1 MSLLRTV
8 LTVTAASLLSL
19 TGTAI
24 SADAATPATSAAAA
38 LASTG
43 LAPDGL
49 RAAGSAGAPAGLIAP
64 AVGSS
69 VEADPPP
76 APKKRFTIKDDRVDQ
91 SSGLARSQNYDGI
104 WWTVNDSGETPEVIG
119 VDKEGKV
126 RAVLG
131 LKTQVKDV
139 EAIAVDH
146 DGTIYIADIGDNKK
160 NRDMI
165 EVFTIPEPS
174 NLEDSESVRFHRYDF
189 EYPDGA
195 HDAETLL
202 IDPES
207 RRLFFVTKVSSGKA
221 GIYAAPEQA
230 SREGTNE
237 LSKIADAPAGV
248 TDGVFVPDGSQA
260 VLRSMTDVAT
270 VEWSDEPNVI
280 ARAATPTAQGESVG
294 LSDSGNSILIGSK
307 TSAVYDV
314 AVPSR
319 KPAATPTTPKATPT
333 PAADAADS
341 GGTTKKSHNL
351 RWILI
356 GAALFAIIITFFT
369 FPPGRRER
377 LDRMAENARLTGQ
390 PPPDPH
396 GRRRAA

>member
-19 TGTAI
+19 TG
-24 SADAATPATSAAAA
+24 AALPAGAAGALPTFSTTAAAGA
-38 LASTG
+38 VPNSSTSEVAG
-43 LAPDGL
+43 AVPNSSTT
-49 RAAGSAGAPAGLIAP
+49 RAAGP
-64 AVGSS
+64 VGN
-69 VEADPPP
+69 ERAADPPP
-76 APKKRFTIKDDRVDQ
+76 APKKRFTIRDDRVDD
-91 SSGLARSQNYDGI
+91 SSGLARSQKYEGI
-104 WWTVNDSGETPEVIG
+104 WWTVNDSGENAVVHGIDST
-119 VDKEGKV
+119 GKV
-126 RAVLG
+126 RVELG
-131 LKTQVKDV
+131 LKAPAKDV
-139 EAIAVDH
+139 EAIAVDR

-165 EVFTIPEPS
+165 EVYTIPEPS
-174 NLEDSESVRFHRYDF
+174 ALEDESALRPHRYDF

-202 IDPES
+202 IDPGTG
-207 RRLFFVTKVSSGKA
+207 RLFFVTKVASGKS

-237 LSKIADAPAGV
+237 LTKIADGPAGV
-248 TDGVFVPDGSQA
+248 TDGVFLPDGSQV
-260 VLRSMTDVAT
+260 VLRSLTDLAT
-270 VEWSDEPNVI
+270 MEWGDEPNVI
-280 ARAATPTAQGESVG
+280 ARTATPTAQGDAVA
-294 LSDSGNSILIGSK
+294 LSDSGNSLLISSK

-319 KPAATPTTPKATPT
+319 KPAATPPSPKATPA
-333 PAADAADS
+333 PAAASDS
-341 GGTTKKSHNL
+341 GETKKNHNL
-351 RWILI
+351 RWII
-356 GAALFAIIITFFT
+356 VGAALFAILITFLT

>member
-19 TGTAI
+19 TG
-24 SADAATPATSAAAA
+24 AA
-38 LASTG
+38 L
-43 LAPDGL
+43 P
-49 RAAGSAGAPAGLIAP
+49 AGATGASGSGLV
-64 AVGSS
+64 VGT
-69 VEADPPP
+69 ERAADPPP

-91 SSGLARSQNYDGI
+91 SAGLARSQNYEGI
-104 WWTVNDSGETPEVIG
+104 WWTVNDLGASPEVIG
-119 VDKEGKV
+119 VDDAGKV
-126 RAVLG
+126 QAVLG
-131 LKTQVKDV
+131 LKAPVKDV
-139 EAIAVDH
+139 EAIAVDKS
-146 DGTIYIADIGDNKK
+146 GTIYIADIGDNKK
-160 NRDMI
+160 NRDLI
-165 EVFTIPEPS
+165 EVYTIPEPS
-174 NLEDSESVRFHRYDF
+174 NLEDSESVKFHRYDF

-207 RRLFFVTKVSSGKA
+207 RRLFFVTKVASGKA

-248 TDGVFVPDGSQA
+248 TDGTFVPDGSLA
-260 VLRSMTDVAT
+260 VLRSLNDVAT
-270 VEWSDEPNVI
+270 VEWSDEPNVV
-280 ARAATPTAQGESVG
+280 ARATTPSAQGESIA
-294 LSDSGNSILIGSK
+294 LSDSGNAILIGSK
-307 TSAVYDV
+307 SSAIYEV

-319 KPAATPTTPKATPT
+319 KPAANPTTPKATPT
-333 PAADAADS
+333 PAEDAADA
-341 GGTTKKSHNL
+341 GETTKKSHSL

-356 GAALFAIIITFFT
+356 GAALFAIIITFLT

-390 PPPDPH
+390 TPPDPH

>member
-24 SADAATPATSAAAA
+24 SAHADTATTATAARSASTGFALAGAAAA
-38 LASTG
+38 PRG
-43 LAPDGL
+43 LVAP
-49 RAAGSAGAPAGLIAP
+49 AAGSSL
-64 AVGSS
+64 
-69 VEADPPP
+69 EADPPP

-91 SSGLARSQNYDGI
+91 SSGLARSQNYEGI
-104 WWTVNDSGETPEVIG
+104 WWTVNDSGENPEVIG
-119 VDKEGKV
+119 VDGEGKV

-131 LKTQVKDV
+131 LKTKVTDV
-139 EAIAVDH
+139 EAIAVDKS
-146 DGTIYIADIGDNKK
+146 GTIYIADIGDNKK
-160 NRDMI
+160 NRDMV

-174 NLEDSESVRFHRYDF
+174 NLEDSESVKFHRYDF

-207 RRLFFVTKVSSGKA
+207 RRLFFVTKVTSGKA

-248 TDGVFVPDGSQA
+248 TDGVFVPDGSMA

-280 ARAATPTAQGESVG
+280 ARATTPTAQGESIA

-319 KPAATPTTPKATPT
+319 KPAANPTTPKPTTT

-341 GGTTKKSHNL
+341 GTTKKSHNL

-356 GAALFAIIITFFT
+356 GAAVFAIIITFFT

-396 GRRRAA
+396 GRRRAV

>member
-1 MSLLRTV
+1 M
-8 LTVTAASLLSL
+8 TAASLLTL
-19 TGTAI
+19 TGTALPAGA
-24 SADAATPATSAAAA
+24 ADAATPATSGVIRP
-38 LASTG
+38 ASAG
-43 LAPDGL
+43 LAPAGL
-49 RAAGSAGAPAGLIAP
+49 RAAAPAAFVAP
-64 AVGSS
+64 AAGSS
-69 VEADPPP
+69 LEADPPP
-76 APKKRFTIKDDRVDQ
+76 APKRRFTIRDDRVDQ
-91 SSGLARSQNYDGI
+91 TSGLARSQNYDGI
-104 WWTVNDSGETPEVIG
+104 WWTVNDSGDKLEVIG

-131 LKTQVKDV
+131 LKAPVKDV

-174 NLEDSESVRFHRYDF
+174 NLEDSESVKFHRYDF

-207 RRLFFVTKVSSGKA
+207 KRLFFVTKVSSGKA

-230 SREGTNE
+230 SIEGTND
-237 LSKIADAPAGV
+237 LTKIADAPAGV
-248 TDGVFVPDGSQA
+248 TDGVFVPDGSLA

-280 ARAATPTAQGESVG
+280 ARTATPTAEGESIA
-294 LSDSGNSILIGSK
+294 LSDSGNSVLIGSK
-307 TSAVYDV
+307 TSAVYDL

-319 KPAATPTTPKATPT
+319 KPAATPTTPKATPA

-341 GGTTKKSHNL
+341 GTTKKSHNL

-356 GAALFAIIITFFT
+356 GAALFAIVITFLT

>member
-1 MSLLRTV
+1 MLRTV

-19 TGTAI
+19 TGTAL
-24 SADAATPATSAAAA
+24 P
-38 LASTG
+38 
-43 LAPDGL
+43 
-49 RAAGSAGAPAGLIAP
+49 AGAVGTPDQGLVIQAER
-64 AVGSS
+64 A
-69 VEADPPP
+69 ADPPP
-76 APKKRFTIKDDRVDQ
+76 APKKRFSIKDDRVDQ
-91 SSGLARSQNYDGI
+91 SSGLARSQNYEGI
-104 WWTVNDSGETPEVIG
+104 WWTVNDSGESPEVIG
-119 VDKEGKV
+119 IDNEGKV
-126 RAVLG
+126 QAVLG
-131 LKTQVKDV
+131 LKAPVKDV
-139 EAIAVDH
+139 EAIAVDKS
-146 DGTIYIADIGDNKK
+146 GTIYVADIGDNKK
-160 NRDMI
+160 SRSMI
-165 EVFTIPEPS
+165 EVYTIPEPS
-174 NLEDSESVRFHRYDF
+174 SLEDSESVKFHRYDF

-221 GIYAAPEQA
+221 GIYAGPEQA

-248 TDGVFVPDGSQA
+248 TDGTFLPDGSTA
-260 VLRSMTDVAT
+260 VLRSLTDVAT

-280 ARAATPTAQGESVG
+280 ARATTPTAQGESIA
-294 LSDSGNSILIGSK
+294 LSDSGNAIIIGSK
-307 TSAVYDV
+307 TSTIYEV
-314 AVPSR
+314 AVPTR

-341 GGTTKKSHNL
+341 GAPKSSHNL

-356 GAALFAIIITFFT
+356 GAAVFAIVITFLT

>member
-1 MSLLRTV
+1 VSLLRTV

-19 TGTAI
+19 TGTALP
-24 SADAATPATSAAAA
+24 AGAAETS
-38 LASTG
+38 G
-43 LAPDGL
+43 
-49 RAAGSAGAPAGLIAP
+49 AAGADGFVP
-64 AVGSS
+64 S
-69 VEADPPP
+69 VRAADPPP
-76 APKKRFTIKDDRVDQ
+76 TPKKRFTIRDDRVDQ
-91 SSGLARSQNYDGI
+91 SSGLARSQNYEGI

-119 VDKEGKV
+119 VDNEGKV

-131 LKTQVKDV
+131 LKTKMTDV
-139 EAIAVDH
+139 EAVAVDKS
-146 DGTIYIADIGDNKK
+146 GTIYIADIGDNRK
-160 NRDMI
+160 NRDMV

-174 NLEDSESVRFHRYDF
+174 NLEDSESVKFHRYDF

-221 GIYAAPEQA
+221 GIYAAPERA
-230 SREGTNE
+230 SVEGTND
-237 LSKIADAPAGV
+237 LTKIADAPAGV
-248 TDGVFVPDGSQA
+248 TDGVFVPDGSLA
-260 VLRSMTDVAT
+260 VLRSMTDIAT
-270 VEWSDEPNVI
+270 VEWSDEPNVV
-280 ARAATPTAQGESVG
+280 ARAATPNAQGESIA
-294 LSDSGNSILIGSK
+294 LSDSGNSVLIGSK

-319 KPAATPTTPKATPT
+319 KPAANPTTPKATPST

-341 GGTTKKSHNL
+341 GTTKKSHNL

-356 GAALFAIIITFFT
+356 GAALFAIIITFLT